1 MISLLDSTH
10 QRRLMKKWRPI
21 VEAGEKISSDYT
33 KLALAQVMENTCNEF
48 QRAGLI
54 SEAGVTQ
61 SSIVGGY
68 KAGDGVLKGKF
79 GY

>member
-33 KLALAQVMENTCNEF
+33 KLALA
-48 QRAGLI
+48 
-54 SEAGVTQ
+54 
-61 SSIVGGY
+61 
-68 KAGDGVLKGKF
+68 
-79 GY
+79 